1 MQTEKGNI
9 SSIASVFIP
18 YSLPVTTALIVM
30 SKLQLVILSDNQEK
44 GQGKLWPALNNQ

>member
-1 MQTEKGNI
+1 MPTEKGNI